1 MNKNNKGFL
10 LSEALVV
17 ATILLTGLV
26 FIYSMY
32 VNSAMQVA
40 MNRNMNTVNATYL
53 ASQVIR
59 FANDYEYWL
68 EIADC
73 RQPATAVIT
82 DISNCSGSDI
92 VPFMN
97 FIGVDRV
104 FLIDGTINND
114 EPRFNI
120 EEINSFIGTSDP
132 DEELRAFFRY
142 VFHNRRVSDQEA
154 DGNFII
160 AVRVPV
166 GSNQNNQFEYGFGDL
181 YVTR

>member
-17 ATILLTGLV
+17 STILLTGLV

-32 VNSAMQVA
+32 VNSTMQVA

-53 ASQVIR
+53 ASQIIR

-73 RQPATAVIT
+73 RRPANAVIT
-82 DISNCSGSDI
+82 DISNCQGSDI

-104 FLIDGTINND
+104 FLIDGAYIND
-114 EPRFNI
+114 EPRFNY
-120 EEINSFIGTSDP
+120 ENIGAYFTGDSDE
-132 DEELRAFFRY
+132 DVELRRFFRY
-142 VFHNRRVSDQEA
+142 VANNRRVSDQEA

-160 AVRVPV
+160 AVRVPLRE
-166 GSNQNNQFEYGFGDL
+166 GQFEYGFGDL